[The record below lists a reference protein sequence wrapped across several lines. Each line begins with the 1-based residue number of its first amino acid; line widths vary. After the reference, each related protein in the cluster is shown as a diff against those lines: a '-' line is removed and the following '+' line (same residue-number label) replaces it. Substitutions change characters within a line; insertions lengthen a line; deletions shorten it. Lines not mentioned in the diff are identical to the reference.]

1 MSQVNFI
8 QNFRYFME
16 YGKRN
21 KLTSYERI
29 FYLSLFYL
37 ANEMAMQDEKHEW
50 PDDYFPVSNSEIKV
64 LTDFGDRAI
73 RETRNS
79 LKQKGL
85 IDFKKGDRK
94 ISDPEY
100 RISYMK
106 RVGYKVIPSLISE
119 QGIDCE
125 NAPNSVPN
133 SREKGVIGCENA
145 PNTVPNSVP
154 NSVPNTVPNTVPNDV
169 VIGCENAPNK
179 PVSSSIYKNININ
192 TKINT
197 KVNTKSNPILSGE
210 RMGTEENPPPTEQVY
225 EELIKQNIDYGSLI
239 VSRPEDK
246 PLVDEIVDLIL
257 ETVLSGRERI
267 QVAGDLRPAGIVKQ
281 RLLKLNNSHI
291 DYVLHCFHQNTAD
304 IQNMK
309 QYLLAMLFN
318 APVTMEAYWQA
329 KVQYNMG

>member
-29 FYLSLFYL
+29 FYMALFHC
-37 ANEMAMQDEKHEW
+37 ANELAMQEENHDW
-50 PDDYFPVSNSEIKV
+50 PDDYFPVSNSEMKA
-64 LTDFGDRAI
+64 LTDFGERAI
-73 RETRNS
+73 RDTRNS

-100 RISYMK
+100 KIAYMK
-106 RVGYKVIPSLISE
+106 REGYKIVPSQIYR
-119 QGIDCE
+119 IDCE
-125 NAPNSVPN
+125 NAPNIQKKS
-133 SREKGVIGCENA
+133 VIGCENA
-145 PNTVPNSVP
+145 FNSVGNSVGNSVP
-154 NSVPNTVPNTVPNDV
+154 NSVGNDV
-169 VIGCENAPNK
+169 AIDCENAPNTSL
-179 PVSSSIYKNININ
+179 SSSIYKNIN
-192 TKINT
+192 TKI
-197 KVNTKSNPILSGE
+197 NTKSNPILSGE
-210 RMGTEENPPPTEQVY
+210 ENGTEENPPPTEQVY
-225 EELIKQNIDYGSLI
+225 EELIKQNIDYDSLVI
-239 VSRPEDK
+239 SRSEDK
-246 PLVDEIVDLIL
+246 PLIDEIVELIL

-267 QVAGDLRPAGIVKQ
+267 QIAGDLRPAGMVKQ

-291 DYVLHCFHQNTAD
+291 DYVLHCFYQNTAD

-318 APVTMEAYWQA
+318 APVTMNGYWQA
-329 KVQYNMG
+329 KVQHDMG

>member
-29 FYLSLFYL
+29 FYLALFHF
-37 ANEMAMQDEKHEW
+37 ANEMAMQDENHDW
-50 PDDYFPVSNSEIKV
+50 PDDYFPVSNSEIKA
-64 LTDFGDRAI
+64 LTDFGERAI
-73 RETRNS
+73 RDTRNS

-100 RISYMK
+100 KIAYMK
-106 RVGYKVIPSLISE
+106 RAGYKIVPSQISE
-119 QGIDCE
+119 NRIDCE
-125 NAPNSVPN
+125 NAPNS
-133 SREKGVIGCENA
+133 RKKGVIGCENA
-145 PNTVPNSVP
+145 VNTVGNSVGNSVP
-154 NSVPNTVPNTVPNDV
+154 NSVGNDV
-169 VIGCENAPNK
+169 VIDCENAPNT
-179 PVSSSIYKNININ
+179 PVSSSIYKNIN

-197 KVNTKSNPILSGE
+197 KSNLILSMDE
-210 RMGTEENPPPTEQVY
+210 RGTEENPPPTEQVY
-225 EELIKQNIDYGSLI
+225 EELIKKNIDYDSLMI
-239 VSRPEDK
+239 TRPEDK
-246 PLVDEIVDLIL
+246 PLIDEIVDLIL

-267 QVAGDLRPAGIVKQ
+267 QIAGDLRPAGIVKQ
-281 RLLKLNNSHI
+281 RMLKLNNSHI
-291 DYVLHCFHQNTAD
+291 DYVLHCFHQNTVD

-318 APVTMEAYWQA
+318 APVTMNGYWQA
-329 KVQYNMG
+329 KVQHDMG

>member
-29 FYLSLFYL
+29 FYMALFHC
-37 ANEMAMQDEKHEW
+37 ANELAMQEENHDW
-50 PDDYFPVSNSEIKV
+50 PDDYFPVSNSEMKA
-64 LTDFGDRAI
+64 LTDFGERAI
-73 RETRNS
+73 RDTRNS

-100 RISYMK
+100 KIAYMK
-106 RVGYKVIPSLISE
+106 REGYKIVPTQIVENRIDCEKIPNSVPSNQKNSAIGCENAFNSV
-119 QGIDCE
+119 GNSVGNSVPNSVGNDVVIDCE
-125 NAPNSVPN
+125 NAPNTPL
-133 SREKGVIGCENA
+133 
-145 PNTVPNSVP
+145 
-154 NSVPNTVPNTVPNDV
+154 
-169 VIGCENAPNK
+169 
-179 PVSSSIYKNININ
+179 SSSIYKNININ

-197 KVNTKSNPILSGE
+197 KSNPILSGE
-210 RMGTEENPPPTEQVY
+210 ENGTEENPPPTEQVY
-225 EELIKQNIDYGSLI
+225 EELIKQNIDYDSLVI
-239 VSRPEDK
+239 SRSEDK
-246 PLVDEIVDLIL
+246 PLIDEIVELIL

-267 QVAGDLRPAGIVKQ
+267 QIAGDLRPAGMVKQ

-291 DYVLHCFHQNTAD
+291 NYVLHCFYQNTAD

-318 APVTMEAYWQA
+318 APVTMNGYWQA
-329 KVQYNMG
+329 KVQHDMG